1 MRRAGLRGIR
11 ARQRL
16 EERSGDRGEKLL
28 SEQMEHVEKQL
39 VAFKGHLEDFS
50 KQYRDEIKKDP
61 VFRAQF
67 ATMCSKIGV
76 DPLSSGKGFWG
87 ELLVSRVNW
96 GVGRDRRGLG
106 EARCGDAGRFGST
119 PEAPCFSFCKRS
131 FPRHALTH
139 PRIRLSSTRGSVR
152 STTSSGSRSVVGS
165 SIVHQARP

>member
-28 SEQMEHVEKQL
+28 SEQMAHVEKQL
-39 VAFKGHLEDFS
+39 AAFKGHLEDFS

-67 ATMCSKIGV
+67 ATMCAKIGV

-87 ELLVSRVNW
+87 ELLVRSE
-96 GVGRDRRGLG
+96 VGYKPSSPHDL
-106 EARCGDAGRFGST
+106 
-119 PEAPCFSFCKRS
+119 SFAWVS
-131 FPRHALTH
+131 LQLHVQT
-139 PRIRLSSTRGSVR
+139 
-152 STTSSGSRSVVGS
+152 
-165 SIVHQARP
+165 